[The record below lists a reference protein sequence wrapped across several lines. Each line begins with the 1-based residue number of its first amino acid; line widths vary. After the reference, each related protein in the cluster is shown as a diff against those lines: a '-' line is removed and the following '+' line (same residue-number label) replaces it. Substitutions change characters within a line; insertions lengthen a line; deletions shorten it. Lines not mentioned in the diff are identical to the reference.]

1 MTFASGFEAG
11 LQLRKYMDEQDKQ
24 DQATQIYNA
33 NYGYG
38 ESQVPSIAPDGFVGN
53 QSIPTNYT
61 KGTGFGG
68 QETMMPKGAMS
79 MVPGTT
85 NEKMVANKD
94 TVPGYRDGDVTTYP
108 YQQGEPIQNV
118 TPIGTSPY
126 NTTQPV
132 TQEVPNYNVMNGYP
146 AGAQPVIEPK
156 GPAMPNAIAQD
167 ESTITQDYAANAP
180 QEVKNKLA
188 SAQTEDE
195 YNSILNDY
203 KKSQQPRESSFYD
216 KTIADITSAKNKVD
230 SNQEELA
237 RIKKTANEMRSKGLW
252 KEAEN
257 FETKAVQTQKNYYE
271 ATNEYNKVVSKALET
286 KAGLAQS
293 YLNAVESGVNPEF
306 AFNQTL
312 IRAHALGIPDLDQ
325 YQKMGPTERVQAAQ
339 MIVDDAI
346 STKDRLKTDLEIMK
360 IEAKK
365 AQFNRTLAQ
374 KDETMKMKDRW
385 HTEDRDLKSRSL
397 DIKAIKTN
405 FEMANQTVKNTQK
418 DLKMIQDRLD
428 LIKSGAVIKDDFG
441 NIMSPAESQ
450 REAQILTTQRTN
462 LQDRLVAAEE
472 HAANVRKYIPTKDL
486 KEIEKTDKVLNNQT
500 SVLPQENV
508 DTIKTLFNKVAALP
522 ADRQAQQFNILKSNV
537 EKEHPGYTL
546 DTKGNIVEKGNVS
559 AESKPEA
566 KTEPKT
572 QENVLKSFEGSPK
585 RVKVDVTKQPTSF
598 ISDAQ
603 DAIVR
608 RMGPVKDPI
617 TGKMITRSEFRKK
630 YGENPK

>member
-1 MTFASGFEAG
+1 MTFSSGFEAG
-11 LQLRKYMDEQDKQ
+11 LQLRKYLDEKNREK
-24 DQATQIYNA
+24 QATEIYNR
-33 NYGYG
+33 NYDKP
-38 ESQVPSIAPDGFVGN
+38 EAKPIVPDGFVGN
-53 QSIPTNYT
+53 QPVPVDYT
-61 KGTGFGG
+61 QQTGFGG
-68 QETMMPKGAMS
+68 QQVMMPKGAIAMT
-79 MVPGTT
+79 PGTT
-85 NEKMVANKD
+85 NEEIQPRGMQ
-94 TVPGYRDGDVTTYP
+94 DGDVTTYP
-108 YQQGEPIQNV
+108 YQPGEPIQNT
-118 TPIGTSPY
+118 TPIGTSPF

-132 TQEVPNYNVMNGYP
+132 TQQSPNYNVMNGYP
-146 AGAQPVIEPK
+146 AGAQPVEHPQ
-156 GPAMPNAIAQD
+156 GPAMPNAITQD
-167 ESTITQDYAANAP
+167 QATITQDYAANAP

-216 KTIADITSAKNKVD
+216 KTIAEITSAKNKVD

-252 KEAEN
+252 KEAQN
-257 FETKAVQTQKNYYE
+257 FETKAVETQKNYYE

-293 YLNAVESGVNPEF
+293 YLKAIENGVDDDF

-312 IRAHALGIPDLDQ
+312 IRAHALGVPDLDQ
-325 YQKMGPTERVQAAQ
+325 YQRMSPSQRVQAAQ
-339 MIVDDAI
+339 MVVDDAI

-360 IEAKK
+360 VEAKK

-405 FEMANQTVKNTQK
+405 FDMANQTVKNTQK

-450 REAQILTTQRTN
+450 REAQVLTQQRTN

-472 HAANVRKYIPTKDL
+472 HAANVKKYIPTKDL
-486 KEIEKTDKVLNNQT
+486 KEIETDTKKAESGSKLSRQSITQLVSAINSNPDQLELIKKNFEELHPGLKLEDYVKLNT
-500 SVLPQENV
+500 PGKKPV
-508 DTIKTLFNKVAALP
+508 DT
-522 ADRQAQQFNILKSNV
+522 R
-537 EKEHPGYTL
+537 E
-546 DTKGNIVEKGNVS
+546 
-559 AESKPEA
+559 
-566 KTEPKT
+566 
-572 QENVLKSFEGSPK
+572 VLKAPEEGTTE
-585 RVKVDVTKQPTSF
+585 RVKVDVTQRQPSRNVEYF
-598 ISDAQ
+598 
-603 DAIVR
+603 R
-608 RMGPVKDPI
+608 DPI
-617 TGKMITRSEFRKK
+617 SGEMVTKEQYRKK
-630 YGENPK
+630 YGENPKK